1 LQKREIVVLHQI
13 SRLGLE
19 GMLKDWAQREDARVR
34 PMGRLVR
41 RYRTEGENMHW
52 HVTGLEKGMGTVE
65 VSYAPSLGI
74 LLVLVHDNR
83 QGLWARQAYLR
94 LSREIMKRA
103 KETRELGRLR
113 SK

>member
-1 LQKREIVVLHQI
+1 MQKREIVVLHQI

-41 RYRTEGENMHW
+41 RYRTERENMHW

-83 QGLWARQAYLR
+83 QGLWAGQAYLR